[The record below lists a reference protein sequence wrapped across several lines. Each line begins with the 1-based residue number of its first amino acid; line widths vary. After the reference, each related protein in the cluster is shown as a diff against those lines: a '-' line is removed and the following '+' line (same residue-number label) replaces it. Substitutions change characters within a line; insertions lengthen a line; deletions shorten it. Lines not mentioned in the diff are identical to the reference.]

1 MRPSA
6 ANFRLTTKTELI
18 RLKQARKR
26 MQHLEKLQRDD
37 EQEERLFERHLDQK
51 EEKEKNELDE
61 VHRKMLI
68 TQKLERFWLKFLA
81 QNVAEILLYKGY
93 LYVPLEF

>member
-1 MRPSA
+1 M
-6 ANFRLTTKTELI
+6 
-18 RLKQARKR
+18 KQARKR

-61 VHRKMLI
+61 VHRKVAHNSKYRSILI
-68 TQKLERFWLKFLA
+68 SD
-81 QNVAEILLYKGY
+81 
-93 LYVPLEF
+93 

>member
-1 MRPSA
+1 M
-6 ANFRLTTKTELI
+6 
-18 RLKQARKR
+18 KQARKR

-61 VHRKMLI
+61 VHRKVLI
-68 TQKLERFWLKFLA
+68 TRNIDRFWFVIKNDL
-81 QNVAEILLYKGY
+81 VEDILGY
-93 LYVPLEF
+93 ISV